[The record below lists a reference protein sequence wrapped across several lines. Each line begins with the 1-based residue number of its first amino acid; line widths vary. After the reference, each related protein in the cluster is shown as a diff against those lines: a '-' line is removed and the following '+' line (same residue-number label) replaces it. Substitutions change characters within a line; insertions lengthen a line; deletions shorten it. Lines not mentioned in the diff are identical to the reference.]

1 MGWGDRYATLN
12 ASTGALNE
20 LFPGGKP
27 GNPCITRLAA
37 GELLL
42 ARDNV
47 GIFLGPDAKVSRKL
61 GLTWSDSPCA
71 IAFSAPYAIAL
82 LPNYVE
88 CRRVLTSLL
97 SAFESHA
104 TYAATLRVHML
115 CCFPNVWDGG
125 RFGQV
130 CRKGGG
136 KAARGPF
143 NPHSNH
149 LVAWL
154 PPTCVVEC
162 QYQPASYW
170 AMSILSGWL
179 KLT

>member
-1 MGWGDRYATLN
+1 MGCGHRYATLN

-61 GLTWSDSPCA
+61 GLTWSDSPSA

-88 CRRVLTSLL
+88 CRLVLITTLLAALVSRAIGDATS
-97 SAFESHA
+97 
-104 TYAATLRVHML
+104 RIHML
-115 CCFPNVWDGG
+115 WSLRPNLWDVG
-125 RFGQV
+125 RFRPV
-130 CRKGGG
+130 CG
-136 KAARGPF
+136 
-143 NPHSNH
+143 
-149 LVAWL
+149 LL
-154 PPTCVVEC
+154 
-162 QYQPASYW
+162 
-170 AMSILSGWL
+170 
-179 KLT
+179 